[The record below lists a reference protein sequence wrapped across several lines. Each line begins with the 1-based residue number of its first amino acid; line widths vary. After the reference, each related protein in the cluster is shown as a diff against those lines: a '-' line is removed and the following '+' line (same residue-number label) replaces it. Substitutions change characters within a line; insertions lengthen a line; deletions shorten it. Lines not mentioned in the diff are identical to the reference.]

1 MNHASHQLDQRHQQD
16 TSLLGTSRY
25 RHALPQLNGHT
36 LVTDGGMET
45 TLIYHEGID
54 LPAFASFTLLD
65 NDSGRTTLRNY
76 YQRYFDIARHYRRGL
91 LLEAPTWRAN
101 RDWGAQLGYDGAA
114 LADINRRA
122 IALMVQLRADNR
134 DVAPVVI
141 SGNLGPRGDGYIA
154 DKQMSVREAGD
165 YHGEQIATFADTAA
179 DLIAAFTIN
188 YVEEAIG
195 IINAARAHRMPV
207 VISFTL
213 ETDGRLPSGQ
223 SLGAAIAECDA
234 ATGGYA
240 AYYMINCAHPT
251 HFDQVLPAEAPWLA
265 RIRGLRANASKRSHA
280 ELDAATELDA
290 GDPVD
295 LGQRYRALRPLL
307 PNLSVVGGCC
317 GTDHRHVEQICNA
330 LAGNGRN

>member
-1 MNHASHQLDQRHQQD
+1 MNQPNLQLGHA
-16 TSLLGTSRY
+16 RY
-25 RHALPQLNGHT
+25 RQALPQLNGHT
-36 LVTDGGMET
+36 LITDGGMET
-45 TLIYHEGID
+45 TLIYHEGIE

-65 NDSGRTTLRNY
+65 SDSGCQTLRTY
-76 YQRYFDIARHYRRGL
+76 YQRYLDIARHYRRGL

-101 RDWGAQLGYDGAA
+101 RDWGATLGYDSAA

-122 IALMVQLRADNR
+122 IALMAQLRADNR

-154 DKQMSVREAGD
+154 QQQMSPREAAD
-165 YHGEQIATFADTAA
+165 YHGEQIATFSATAA

-195 IINAARAHRMPV
+195 IANAARAQQLPA

-213 ETDGRLPSGQ
+213 ETNGQLPSGQ
-223 SLGAAIAECDA
+223 ALGAAINECDA

-251 HFDQVLPAEAPWLA
+251 HFDHALPAGATWLA

-295 LGQRYRALRPLL
+295 LGKRYRALKPLL
-307 PNLSVVGGCC
+307 PNLCVLGGCC
-317 GTDHRHVEQICNA
+317 GTDHRHVEAICQE
-330 LAGNGRN
+330 LTS

>member
-1 MNHASHQLDQRHQQD
+1 MNQANHQLDPTLR
-16 TSLLGTSRY
+16 SAARY

-45 TLIYHEGID
+45 TLIYHEGIE

-65 NDSGRTTLRNY
+65 SDRGRTALRNY
-76 YQRYFDIARHYRRGL
+76 YQRYFDIARHHRRGL

-122 IALMVQLRADNR
+122 IALLAQLRADHH

-141 SGNLGPRGDGYIA
+141 SGNLGPRGDGYVA
-154 DKQMSVREAGD
+154 TKQMSAREAAD

-195 IINAARAHRMPV
+195 IVNAARTQHMPA

-223 SLGAAIAECDA
+223 ALGAAIGECDA

-240 AYYMINCAHPT
+240 AYYMINCAHPS
-251 HFDQVLPAEAPWLA
+251 HFDQVLPKDAAWLA
-265 RIRGLRANASKRSHA
+265 RIRGLRANASTRSHA

-295 LGQRYRALRPLL
+295 LGRRYRALQPLL
-307 PNLSVVGGCC
+307 PNLCVVGGCC
-317 GTDHRHVEQICNA
+317 GTDHRHVEQICSA
-330 LAGNGRN
+330 LLGDEQC